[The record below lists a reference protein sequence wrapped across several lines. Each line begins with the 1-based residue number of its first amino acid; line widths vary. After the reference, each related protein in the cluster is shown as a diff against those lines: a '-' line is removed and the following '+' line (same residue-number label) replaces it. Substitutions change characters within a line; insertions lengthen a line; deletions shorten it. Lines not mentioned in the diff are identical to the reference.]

1 MHPEQQDPPLTE
13 RPYVLVDS
21 QEGLVHAAQ
30 ALSACSHLY
39 MDTEFDSGR
48 GPTRLC
54 LLQISSGTEIFLID
68 TLKLGELDV
77 LARALGRPDVE
88 WVMHAGL
95 QDLELIQRRLGL
107 RAPER
112 LLDTQ
117 VAYALVSAE
126 NNVSL
131 AYLCRQLLGAV
142 SHAGHQADDWVR
154 RPLSESQLR
163 YAAGDVQHLPALAA
177 LLTERAEAKN
187 RLAFVFEASHEALE
201 PSREPAAALSIE
213 SFRNAWQLSPRSQA
227 GLRFLI
233 DWYERLSVDDK
244 RGAPD
249 MKALLAVAARMPESV
264 DALARIKGA
273 PPAFVKRHGKEV
285 VEGMRERALRAASS
299 DFVPL
304 APAPYATFTEIRHE
318 GWLGLLRAEVC
329 ASLEVSPEHVLPT
342 RVMRELKAK
351 LQGSHPV
358 RLSDALHGYRK
369 RLLGSAVDEFC
380 ERQPPP
386 LL

>member
-1 MHPEQQDPPLTE
+1 MTE
-13 RPYVLVDS
+13 RPYLFIDS
-21 QEGLVHAAQ
+21 QDGLVHAAQ
-30 ALSACSHLY
+30 ALSACPQLY
-39 MDTEFDSGR
+39 FDTEFDSGR

-54 LLQISSGTEIFLID
+54 LLQISSGREIFLID
-68 TLKLGELDV
+68 TLKLGELDL
-77 LARALGRPDVE
+77 LAHALARPDVA

-95 QDLELIQRRLGL
+95 QDLELIQRRLQV

-112 LLDTQ
+112 LFDTQ

-131 AYLCRQLLGAV
+131 AYLCRRLLGV
-142 SHAGHQADDWVR
+142 TSHAAHQADDWLR

-163 YAAGDVQHLPALAA
+163 YAAGDVEHLPALAA
-177 LLTERAEAKN
+177 RLTQLAEAKN

-201 PSREPAAALSIE
+201 PSREPAAPLSLE

-233 DWYERLSVDDK
+233 AWYERLSAEDK
-244 RGAPD
+244 RSAPD
-249 MKALLAVAARMPESV
+249 MKTLLALAARMPESL

-273 PPAFVKRHGKEV
+273 SPAFVKRHGKEI
-285 VEGMRERALRAASS
+285 VEGLRERALRDGSS

-304 APAPYATFTEIRHE
+304 EPAPYATFTEIRYE
-318 GWLGLLRAEVC
+318 AWLGLMRAEVC
-329 ASLEVSPEHVLPT
+329 ASLEVSPEHVLPA

-351 LQGSHPV
+351 LQGDGPV
-358 RLSDALHGYRK
+358 RLSDALRGYRR
-369 RLLGSAVDEFC
+369 RLLGSAMAEFC

-386 LL
+386 TL